1 MTLKSRNTTGSS
13 VSENGP
19 QLPEGPQWRIK
30 SWADRLF
37 INLGWKDPGPK
48 NLGDRK
54 FIKTVEKAGKK
65 AQDAMKDADEQLVDW
80 NAAADR
86 YDEIVKYVAAIT
98 ADQTVSVDK
107 IIETQQ
113 KIEKFQEQLEMLIGN
128 LQWNDATILAKLK
141 EIKENTQRLWDDQK
155 QLEKLLKDGKGAP
168 KAEAPVQEPETSA

>member
-1 MTLKSRNTTGSS
+1 M
-13 VSENGP
+13 
-19 QLPEGPQWRIK
+19 
-30 SWADRLF
+30 
-37 INLGWKDPGPK
+37 
-48 NLGDRK
+48 GDRK

-128 LQWNDATILAKLK
+128 LQ
-141 EIKENTQRLWDDQK
+141 
-155 QLEKLLKDGKGAP
+155 
-168 KAEAPVQEPETSA
+168 